1 LAPKEMQKDDEP
13 RSDSIAAKRLDE
25 IERPA
30 LFRAPDAAQRVGD
43 ALLSRGYLACITH
56 GA

>member
-1 LAPKEMQKDDEP
+1 MQKDDEL

-43 ALLSRGYLACITH
+43 ALLSRGLSCLHDRWGVI
-56 GA
+56 